1 MAYKG
6 PEGLWGEPAAEELEQ
21 FEVYPVD
28 GHPELKCWI
37 KRDVLEG
44 MARTTPTPEGDY
56 LFAVEGAGR
65 LRYRVLRA

>member
-1 MAYKG
+1 M
-6 PEGLWGEPAAEELEQ
+6 EEYETC
-21 FEVYPVD
+21 EIE

-37 KRDVLEG
+37 KKDVLAW

-65 LRYRVLRA
+65 LRYRLA

>member
-6 PEGLWGEPAAEELEQ
+6 PEGLWGKPGEALKEYSVY
-21 FEVYPVD
+21 EVE

-37 KRDVLEG
+37 KRDVLEW
-44 MARTTPTPEGDY
+44 MARTTPTHEGDY

-65 LRYRVLRA
+65 LRYRLV

>member
-6 PEGLWGEPAAEELEQ
+6 PEGLWGKPEEDME
-21 FEVYPVD
+21 EYETCEIE

-37 KRDVLEG
+37 KKDVLAW

-65 LRYRVLRA
+65 LRYRLA

>member
-6 PEGLWGEPAAEELEQ
+6 PEGLWGKPEEDAGQ
-21 FEVYPVD
+21 YEVYEVE
-28 GHPELKCWI
+28 GHSGLKCWI
-37 KRDVLEG
+37 RQDVLEW

-65 LRYRVLRA
+65 LRYRLI

>member
-6 PEGLWGEPAAEELEQ
+6 PEGLWGKPEEALEEYGIY
-21 FEVYPVD
+21 EVE

-37 KRDVLEG
+37 KRDVLEW
-44 MARTTPTPEGDY
+44 MARTTPTHEGDY

-65 LRYRVLRA
+65 LRYRLV